1 MVKLLGLKAANSL
14 KFDSLGKMVGIVFFL
29 LIVSGLL
36 VTIQSLISNYW
47 CREGFEE
54 KPKEA
59 TEEKPKEATEEKPKE
74 VIKTNKEDILKRTRD
89 LQSLRELIMQ
99 DIESLDDAADASC
112 DITKQV
118 EDSYVSN
125 NSAPT
130 NEDEYQMPPDIQKER
145 QAKRNKRSSARFNE
159 EKKRFSALKN
169 LAPVYECYEDA
180 GIGEAEEELRAEI
193 TEIKRILET
202 AEAKAL
208 AAKGSSL
215 QSLLE
220 FNAVYLKKAASTVTE
235 GFAVIIPKAPLTGAA
250 LLAAAD
256 EIITNGNAVHMDVVN
271 ITAAVKTQ
279 QDVAKGVF
287 QKTKN
292 IQNGQVTEADAAK
305 AAKKST
311 SVPS

>member
-14 KFDSLGKMVGIVFFL
+14 KFDSLGKMVAIVFFL

-36 VTIQSLISNYW
+36 VTIQSLISTYW
-47 CREGFEE
+47 CKSFTSYEGFEE

-59 TEEKPKEATEEKPKE
+59 ITRR
-74 VIKTNKEDILKRTRD
+74 IKD

-99 DIESLDDAADASC
+99 DIEALDDAADASC

-125 NSAPT
+125 NSAPSDP
-130 NEDEYQMPPDIQKER
+130 DEYQMPPDIQKER

-159 EKKRFSALKN
+159 EKKRYSALKN
-169 LAPVYECYEDA
+169 IAPVYECYEDA
-180 GIGEAEEELRAEI
+180 GIGEAEEELRSEI

-208 AAKGSSL
+208 AAKGASL

-235 GFAVIIPKAPLTGAA
+235 GFAIATAKAPLTGAA

-279 QDVAKGVF
+279 QDVARGVF